1 MSARELL
8 LICLIGAA
16 GCATSG
22 SWNRPHSSGS
32 LCVVTASELRSHEQG
47 SLLDALREIR
57 PSLLRTNLHGE
68 MPTVVLDG
76 IVSADGVTALR
87 TLLATDVVSVCRL
100 SASAATQRYGL
111 NQSNAV
117 LEVITLRAAGVS
129 LESAESR
136 C

>member
-1 MSARELL
+1 M
-8 LICLIGAA
+8 CLIGAA

-22 SWNRPHSSGS
+22 AWNTPHSSGS
-32 LCVVTASELRSHEQG
+32 LCVVTASELRSHEQA
-47 SLLDALREIR
+47 SLLEALSEIR

-68 MPTVVLDG
+68 LPTVVLDG
-76 IVSADGVTALR
+76 VVTADGVTTLR
-87 TLLATDVVSVCRL
+87 TLSATDVVSVRRL
-100 SASAATQRYGL
+100 SASSATQRYGL

-117 LEVITLRAAGVS
+117 LEVITLRAGGVS

>member
-1 MSARELL
+1 M
-8 LICLIGAA
+8 CLIGAA
-16 GCATSG
+16 GCASSG
-22 SWNRPHSSGS
+22 AWHRPHSVGS
-32 LCVVTASELRSHEQG
+32 LCVVTAAELRSHEQG

-68 MPTVVLDG
+68 MPTVVVDG
-76 IVSADGVTALR
+76 IVSADGATTLR
-87 TLLATDVVSVCRL
+87 TLSATDVVSVRRL

-117 LEVITLRAAGVS
+117 LEVITLRAGGVS
-129 LESAESR
+129 LESADSR

>member
-8 LICLIGAA
+8 LMCLVGAA

-22 SWNRPHSSGS
+22 ALHRPHSSGS
-32 LCVVTASELRSHEQG
+32 LCVVTASELRSHEQA
-47 SLLDALREIR
+47 SLLEALSEIR

-68 MPTVVLDG
+68 LPTVILDG
-76 IVSADGVTALR
+76 VVSADGVTTLR
-87 TLLATDVVSVCRL
+87 TLSATDVVSVRRL
-100 SASAATQRYGL
+100 SASSATQRYGL

-117 LEVITLRAAGVS
+117 LEVITLRAGGVS